1 MRYHKYKLPN
11 KRPVVTIKLL
21 NTKDNSIMDDMGSR
35 VLAVRNDPEQ
45 LNNFIAENKR
55 FVLTSA
61 YYALNRYVSD
71 SDDEYSIA
79 LMAYAEAIE
88 TYDESKGNFQSFAAM
103 VIKRRL
109 IDYLR
114 TQSRHAPELYVEPYA
129 LDADL
134 SQSED
139 VSALQME
146 IARKT
151 VQLSAE
157 NAQRDRGDPGHSP
170 VRDEIEA
177 LQQLLERYG
186 FSFFDLAECSPH
198 ADKTKKA
205 CAEVVTVLLNTPE
218 LFENIRRTRSLP
230 AKELARRCGV
240 RTKLL
245 DKHRR
250 YIIAAA
256 EILNGEY
263 PLLAEYMS
271 YIRRSMKT

>member
-1 MRYHKYKLPN
+1 
-11 KRPVVTIKLL
+11 
-21 NTKDNSIMDDMGSR
+21 MDDMGSR
-35 VLAVRNDPEQ
+35 VLAVRNDPKQ
-45 LNNFIAENKR
+45 LNNFIAENRR
-55 FVLTSA
+55 FVLISA

-88 TYDESKGNFQSFAAM
+88 AYDESKGNFQSFATM

-114 TQSRHAPELYVEPYA
+114 TQSKYAPELSVEPYA
-129 LDADL
+129 MDADL
-134 SQSED
+134 SQTED

-151 VQLSAE
+151 MQLSE
-157 NAQRDRGDPGHSP
+157 DQVHSDRGDPGHNP
-170 VRDEIEA
+170 VKDEIEA
-177 LQQLLERYG
+177 LQQLLGRYG
-186 FSFFDLAECSPH
+186 FSFFDLTECSPR

-205 CAEVVTVLLNTPE
+205 CAEVVNVLLNTPE
-218 LFENIRRTRSLP
+218 MFETMRRTRSLP
-230 AKELARRCGV
+230 AKELVKRCGV

-271 YIRRSMKT
+271 YIRKSMKT

>member
-1 MRYHKYKLPN
+1 
-11 KRPVVTIKLL
+11 
-21 NTKDNSIMDDMGSR
+21 MDDMGSR
-35 VLAVRNDPEQ
+35 VLSVRNDPQQ

-79 LMAYAEAIE
+79 LMAYAEAIDA
-88 TYDESKGNFQSFAAM
+88 YDESKGNFQSFAAM

-114 TQSRHAPELYVEPYA
+114 TQSRYAPELSVEPYA
-129 LDADL
+129 MDADL
-134 SQSED
+134 SQSEE

-146 IARKT
+146 LARKT
-151 VQLSAE
+151 AQLSE
-157 NAQRDRGDPGHSP
+157 DQAQSGRGAPGHNP
-170 VRDEIEA
+170 VQDEIEA
-177 LQQLLERYG
+177 LQELLGRYG
-186 FSFFDLAECSPH
+186 FSFFDLAECSPR
-198 ADKTKKA
+198 ADKTKKV
-205 CAEVVTVLLNTPE
+205 CAEVVNALLNTPE
-218 LFENIRRTRSLP
+218 LFETMRRTRSLP
-230 AKELARRCGV
+230 ARELVKRCGV

-250 YIIAAA
+250 YIIAAV

-271 YIRRSMKT
+271 YIRKSMKT